1 MGVRY
6 QSIASGDVVSASANT
21 DFMAD
26 TTIEFDGLLHI
37 AFETLAAE
45 DVRISLDGGT
55 NFTTLVDTAAD
66 IWNANIIIPVEKG
79 DVIQMQTVGAETIS
93 FRLVLE
99 HSTER
104 D

>member
-1 MGVRY
+1 MGIRF
-6 QSIASGDVVSASANT
+6 QLIAAGNAISASANT
-21 DFMAD
+21 DFMTD
-26 TTIEFDGLLHI
+26 TTITDDGILHI

-66 IWNANIIIPVEKG
+66 IWNTGIEIPEKTG

-93 FRLVLE
+93 FRLILE
-99 HSTER
+99 SSTER